1 MGIWWLIGVAII
13 SLVVLISVIRLQ
25 PFISFLLVSLCIGFA
40 SGIPIQ
46 GVVAAIQNGIG
57 GTLGA
62 IIPIIIL
69 GAMIGKLV
77 AKSQATLVLSDW
89 LVGLL
94 GPRHLP
100 FAFMIIGFIVG
111 LPLFF
116 SVAFLLL
123 VPLVLSTAQR
133 YNMSPVYLGIP
144 LLASLSITQG
154 FLPPHP
160 APYYLVTHLP
170 GADMGITL
178 GYGILISIP
187 AMLTS
192 GWLFGKTLRNMPSA
206 PISFVTTDAGVN
218 LPSLFSSLTVLLLPV
233 LLIALE
239 SVGKLLFGSESL
251 LFIILAILGHPMI
264 ALLVSLLAAVYL
276 LGLRRG
282 VTWFEIQGWL
292 LDSIKEISPLML
304 IFGGAGAFKEI
315 LQAMHVGDQML
326 LFTANSSLDPLVI
339 AWLVAAI
346 LRIVTGSSTVSGI
359 TTAGLI
365 LPILAK
371 TGVNPN
377 LLALSIGSGSMV
389 LSHVND
395 AGFWLYKEYF
405 GMSIKNSLRSWTVM
419 ETILAVVGLLGVLV
433 LQRII

>member
-1 MGIWWLIGVAII
+1 MGIWYLIGVAII

-25 PFISFLLVSLCIGFA
+25 PFISFLCVSLCIGLA
-40 SGIPIQ
+40 SGIPMQ
-46 GVVAAIQNGIG
+46 GVVSAIQNGIG

-133 YNMSPVYLGIP
+133 YNMSPVSLGIP

-187 AMLTS
+187 AMLAS
-192 GWLFGKTLRNMPSA
+192 GWLFGKTLQHMPSD
-206 PISFVTTDAGVN
+206 PISFVATDAVDN
-218 LPSLFSSLTVLLLPV
+218 LPSLFSSLMVLLLPV

-239 SVGKLLFGSESL
+239 SVSKLLLSAESF
-251 LFIILAILGHPMI
+251 LFLMLAMLGHPMI
-264 ALLVSLLAAVYL
+264 ALMVSLLIAIYL

-282 VTWFEIQGWL
+282 VTWVEIQGWL

-304 IFGGAGAFKEI
+304 IFGGAGAFKEV
-315 LQAMHVGDQML
+315 LQVMHVGDQML
-326 LFTANSSLDPLVI
+326 LFTADSTLDPLIV

-365 LPILAK
+365 LPILTQ

-405 GMSIKNSLRSWTVM
+405 GMTIKNSLRSWTVM
-419 ETILAVVGLLGVLV
+419 ETILAVVGLLGVLI